1 MMSYKLEKPYTDTQR
16 ADFVCEHQGL
26 NYYEDDNCIIMYENT
41 ESVTDGIVTDIS
53 DTDDYKAKVLA
64 KENAGK
70 KTDLQAQI
78 DELDKKSIR
87 ALREGGTMSDGMTYL
102 EYYTNQ
108 ITTLRTELAGI

>member
-1 MMSYKLEKPYTDTQR
+1 MSYKLDKPYTDIQR
-16 ADFVCEHQGL
+16 AVFVCEHQGL
-26 NYYEDDNCIIMYENT
+26 NYYEDDNCIIMYENY
-41 ESVTDGIVTDIS
+41 ESVADGVVTDIT

-64 KENAGK
+64 KENAVK

-87 ALREGGTMSDGMTYL
+87 ALREGGTMSDGTTYL

-108 ITTLRTELAGI
+108 ITILRAELAEI